1 VTQSTHTKKE
11 NSRED
16 VSLGSL
22 LRKSREERHIDLD
35 EAFRVTRIRRHNLE
49 ALESEQWDK
58 LPPQVFVKGFIKT
71 YAEFLGLD
79 KEMVLEYYERSS
91 RLEKERPEVLQ
102 QVNPQAPRWHL
113 KIFIPALVL
122 AVLAGIVYLSKKDV
136 SIVGNVSQYLGTQD
150 INEEGE
156 YAREK
161 EGSIGKDEKYSEQ
174 LTIHDKELVDEEK
187 ITASKSKSIEEA
199 ITQGNEDVSNE
210 AGEKPLPPQY
220 ILTANVKSRTWIAIL
235 VDDEPVKEYIFQP
248 GEKFQWTADKG
259 FDILVGNAGG
269 IEFFL
274 NGDPVGSLGAEGKVV
289 RLRLPERGE

>member
-1 VTQSTHTKKE
+1 VAQSTHTKNE
-11 NSRED
+11 NSRGE

-79 KEMVLEYYERSS
+79 KEMVLEYYKRSS
-91 RLEKERPEVLQ
+91 CLEKERPEMLQ
-102 QVNPQAPRWHL
+102 QMNPQAPRWHL
-113 KIFIPALVL
+113 KIIIPALAL

-136 SIVGNVSQYLGTQD
+136 SIVENVSQYLGTQD
-150 INEEGE
+150 FNEEGE

-161 EGSIGKDEKYSEQ
+161 EGGIGKDEKDSEQ
-174 LTIHDKELVDEEK
+174 LTMRDKELVDEEE
-187 ITASKSKSIEEA
+187 IIASKSKSIGEA
-199 ITQGNEDVSNE
+199 IIQGNEDISNE
-210 AGEKPLPPQY
+210 AGEKPLPPKY

-235 VDDEPVKEYIFQP
+235 VDDEPVEEYIFQP
-248 GEKFQWTADKG
+248 GETFQWTADKG

-274 NGDPVGSLGAEGKVV
+274 NGNKVGSLGAEGKVV
-289 RLRLPERGE
+289 RLRLPEGGE

>member
-1 VTQSTHTKKE
+1 VAQSTHTKNE
-11 NSRED
+11 NSREE

-35 EAFRVTRIRRHNLE
+35 EAFRATRIRPHNLE

-79 KEMVLEYYERSS
+79 KEMVLKHYEKSS
-91 RLEKERPEVLQ
+91 CLDKERPEMSQ
-102 QVNPQAPRWHL
+102 QMKPQAPRWHL
-113 KIFIPALVL
+113 KIVIPALAL
-122 AVLAGIVYLSKKDV
+122 AVLAGIVYLSKKDISMV
-136 SIVGNVSQYLGTQD
+136 ENVSQYLGTQD
-150 INEEGE
+150 FNEEGE

-161 EGSIGKDEKYSEQ
+161 EGDIGKDEKEQEQ
-174 LTIHDKELVDEEK
+174 LTKELVDEEK
-187 ITASKSKSIEEA
+187 IIASESKSVGEA

-210 AGEKPLPPQY
+210 AGEKPLPPKY

-235 VDDEPVKEYIFQP
+235 VDDEPVEEYIFQP
-248 GEKFQWTADKG
+248 GETFQWTADKG

-274 NGDPVGSLGAEGKVV
+274 NGNKVGSLGAEGKVV
-289 RLRLPERGE
+289 RLRLPEGGE